1 MPATSS
7 FADVEVEL
15 FGYLGPKFSALRLCT
30 DLPSQIS
37 ATTVRIKRISGAN
50 RDLLIDRAI
59 VDIDVY
65 SPTSEADASTQA
77 RAIQATLLAMTGT
90 QTSNGVVQ
98 RVATING
105 PRWLPTDNQ
114 SLTRYGATYEVF
126 IRAA

>member
-1 MPATSS
+1 MPATSA

-15 FGYLGPKFSALRLCT
+15 FGYLSTRYSSLRFST
-30 DLPSQIS
+30 SLPGQIS
-37 ATTVRIKRISGAN
+37 QTTVRIKRISGAN
-50 RDLLIDRAI
+50 RDVLIDRAI

-90 QTSNGVVQ
+90 ATSNGVVQ
-98 RVATING
+98 RVMTING

-114 SLTRYGATYEVF
+114 SLTRYGATYEIS